1 VEQRRRDSRRELLN
15 QLEIAP
21 DGPHARIDHAE
32 GCFFKSQPADHVELR
47 SYSTHLYPRLMEVK
61 DSKYK
66 DGGSVHMAAG
76 PSSCVPHS
84 FGGSFVRSGTST
96 MASRPN
102 GIEHTT
108 AIFGVGVQHLACTTM
123 EDDGGDSDAPKL
135 EVPAI
140 LVEITDRMTELGAST
155 GSGVSAILGEKSTM
169 EPAALQEATH
179 IAAQIARRYN
189 DGEGDLV
196 QSSDD
201 LAVWAALLRQWHEEM
216 PTGGRLLSWP
226 RSGAHTQAMEL
237 GAGGMLRARISGGSA
252 LNRAFA
258 QVEDLL
264 RQLEPRQRGS
274 IIKLIGFF
282 AQLDRKQAGLN
293 PRGNGAKRNEL
304 ERTLARWWL
313 DPAHGKSKADRAEQ
327 EEAGAGF
334 VALLLNFT
342 PSDESDPA
350 TKQALGELKDQRK
363 ERGMEASRALIEGQ
377 QAGGEAADGNE
388 DGSETEE
395 KKSTALTGKVYTCIK
410 SCPITAGLEL
420 TSRKVATLR
429 IGEKVEV
436 MEEKMLPVKGALPG
450 PTYDS
455 VTGEVEE
462 STSPAA
468 RDAPSGE
475 VHRVRFQQGSQEC
488 WASVHSRHGVPLL
501 KPRLTGTTT
510 QSGRVVVVAEFGKE
524 RYEYGMS
531 TLLRPD
537 SLGREWST
545 SEHRRVDTARGE
557 RRRKVDAGL
566 KPPGVRLGQEWAR
579 SKQGQNAQMRKLW
592 KDDEKR

>member
-1 VEQRRRDSRRELLN
+1 
-15 QLEIAP
+15 
-21 DGPHARIDHAE
+21 
-32 GCFFKSQPADHVELR
+32 VELR

-96 MASRPN
+96 MASRPS

-274 IIKLIGFF
+274 IIKLIRFF

-363 ERGMEASRALIEGQ
+363 ERGMKASRALIEGQ

-388 DGSETEE
+388 DGS
-395 KKSTALTGKVYTCIK
+395 
-410 SCPITAGLEL
+410 
-420 TSRKVATLR
+420 
-429 IGEKVEV
+429 
-436 MEEKMLPVKGALPG
+436 
-450 PTYDS
+450 
-455 VTGEVEE
+455 
-462 STSPAA
+462 
-468 RDAPSGE
+468 
-475 VHRVRFQQGSQEC
+475 
-488 WASVHSRHGVPLL
+488 
-501 KPRLTGTTT
+501 
-510 QSGRVVVVAEFGKE
+510 
-524 RYEYGMS
+524 
-531 TLLRPD
+531 
-537 SLGREWST
+537 
-545 SEHRRVDTARGE
+545 
-557 RRRKVDAGL
+557 
-566 KPPGVRLGQEWAR
+566 
-579 SKQGQNAQMRKLW
+579 
-592 KDDEKR
+592 